1 MGGSSTAHTTQEGR
15 RDDDSSNAKLIGL
28 YLISDILSASSTA
41 GARNAWKYR
50 QLFESGFKSRKTFEH
65 LGKLDR
71 ELAWGRMKAEQWKRK
86 IGVVFGIWEG
96 WSVFSSD
103 VHEELKKIFFE
114 PPMSEAEQAAEQA
127 AKESEER
134 KLAEEKWKGRFKRVE
149 QTDSPSASTSPA
161 NASTP
166 IATADENMDG
176 APIEEELDGEPIN
189 EDLDGKPMEEGLDG
203 AALEDV
209 DGASMTVD
217 DTDNA
222 PMDTEVAAEDKTKEA
237 GLPKVGF
244 STANSKPA
252 SAPKPTGPKRRMR
265 AEDMFADSDEE

>member
-1 MGGSSTAHTTQEGR
+1 LRKGDVARVTNFAINHAGEGAEEIVDLLLLNVDKPLAHSLAARYEDSNISQNSEDDYEPDEELPGLGSSTPHTTQEGR

-86 IGVVFGIWEG
+86 IGVIFGIWEG

-103 VHEELKKIFFE
+103 VHKELKQSFFE
-114 PPMSEAEQAAEQA
+114 PPMSEAEQAVEQA

-134 KLAEEKWKGRFKRVE
+134 KLAEEKWKGRF
-149 QTDSPSASTSPA
+149 
-161 NASTP
+161 
-166 IATADENMDG
+166 
-176 APIEEELDGEPIN
+176 
-189 EDLDGKPMEEGLDG
+189 
-203 AALEDV
+203 
-209 DGASMTVD
+209 
-217 DTDNA
+217 
-222 PMDTEVAAEDKTKEA
+222 
-237 GLPKVGF
+237 
-244 STANSKPA
+244 
-252 SAPKPTGPKRRMR
+252 
-265 AEDMFADSDEE
+265 